1 MRREKKRDDR
11 DYDTTQLHESG
22 HGKNLG
28 RDYSA
33 HFFRWSFA
41 RRFIDTIDNVLEIG
55 CGQDKPL
62 SKILTGGASARVN
75 KYIGVDLNK
84 IKPSESQRLTFLGE
98 FNFVERYK
106 ELLKGEFKEGFDVVV
121 HLEVIEHMKAE
132 HGAKMLKA
140 CYEALK
146 PGGIML
152 MSTPCYDGK
161 RHAANHI
168 HEYTVPELQKV
179 TEKVGFVIQ
188 QRFGTFMDIKHIGKS
203 VPSVPGDSQHDDNE
217 INVAAKIMRE
227 YLGQYYDNDA
237 ISCIFAPLYADHARN
252 NLWVCLKPIKSV
264 KGVISGGKQT
274 GKLFQQKLDLIG
286 TGTGRVKNA
295 KSSVV
300 EIERSKPIT
309 GSKYKPNAK
318 GQPF

>member
-41 RRFIDTIDNVLEIG
+41 RRFITTKDNVLEIG

-62 SKILTGGASARVN
+62 SKILTGGASAHVN
-75 KYIGVDLNK
+75 KYVGVDLNK

-106 ELLKGEFKEGFDVVV
+106 ELLKGDFKEGFDVVV
-121 HLEVIEHMKAE
+121 HLEVIEHMKVD
-132 HGAKMLKA
+132 HGTKMLKA

-152 MSTPCYDGK
+152 MSTPCYDGR

-168 HEYTVPELQKV
+168 HEYTVPELFKV
-179 TEKVGFVIQ
+179 TEKVGFEVEM
-188 QRFGTFMDIKHIGKS
+188 RYGTFMDIKHIGKS
-203 VPSVPGDSQHDDNE
+203 IPSINEDGQHDDSE
-217 INVAAKIMRE
+217 INKAAMVMRE
-227 YLGQYYDNDA
+227 YLSQYYDNDA

-252 NLWVCLKPIKSV
+252 NLWVCSKPTKTIK
-264 KGVISGGKQT
+264 GILRGGRQT
-274 GKLFQQKLDLIG
+274 GKTVAANQ
-286 TGTGRVKNA
+286 
-295 KSSVV
+295 
-300 EIERSKPIT
+300 EIERSKSVV
-309 GSKYKPNAK
+309 GKDYKPNVK
-318 GQPF
+318 GRPF